1 MSDIRIVRNGQ
12 PQLVRVTNGESK
24 LVRVISE
31 GPQGQQGP
39 PGPPG
44 ESGVTELNAL
54 NDVDVSE
61 IQDRSMLVYD
71 AMHGLWVAN
80 SRTTVDEVLNGG
92 NF

>member
-12 PQLVRVTNGESK
+12 PQLVRVANGETK

-31 GPQGQQGP
+31 GPQGPQGPQGP
-39 PGPPG
+39 PGA
-44 ESGVTELNAL
+44 SGVTELNSL

-61 IQDRSMLVYD
+61 LQDRSMLVYD
-71 AMHGLWVAN
+71 AVGGVWVAN
-80 SRTTVDEVLNGG
+80 SQTKVDEVLNGG